1 MNTMKQILRIRFKT
15 TFRFVDEISVC
26 IGANSFM
33 PFRVLVLFWVFA
45 LAVSPQAQAGEVAPD
60 LQAAIAASAGHA
72 DVPIIIGFS
81 DQLDIA
87 VLRATLESELRQKY
101 ADPRQRKAKRS
112 WFKRVTMIEK
122 MQQKSKKAIRQ
133 LHDFLKSHGTHHK
146 LKPLWAVNSIAAE
159 LPADLIGEL
168 AALPGVKRIT
178 LDAKIQ
184 GPVTDTIPTAPSF
197 WNLDATHAP
206 DLWQSCH
213 TGQGV
218 VVASLDTGVDNT
230 HPDLGPKWR
239 GGAHDWFDPY
249 GQEAAPADRNGHGTQ
264 VMGLIVGGESGGYQ
278 IGMAP
283 GAQWI
288 AAKIFDNSNQA
299 TLSAIHAAYQWILD
313 PDGDQNTDDAPD
325 IVNNSWDLDG
335 TTNQCNQEFSQDI
348 ALLKEAGIAMIF
360 SGGNYG
366 PTTASSVSPA
376 NDPASVSVGAVD
388 TSLVVDNSSSRGP
401 GACGGGIF
409 PSIVAPGAEI
419 MTIDRMPLF
428 YNFVSGTSFAAAH
441 VSGGMAL
448 LKSAFPLATAS
459 QLETAV
465 ISSAADLGSPGPD
478 NTYGNGMLDVQAAY
492 DWLEANIG
500 NGSTEAH

>member
-1 MNTMKQILRIRFKT
+1 M
-15 TFRFVDEISVC
+15 
-26 IGANSFM
+26 
-33 PFRVLVLFWVFA
+33 
-45 LAVSPQAQAGEVAPD
+45 
-60 LQAAIAASAGHA
+60 
-72 DVPIIIGFS
+72 PIIVRFS
-81 DQLDIA
+81 DQLDIPA
-87 VLRATLESELRQKY
+87 LNATLESEARQKY
-101 ADPRQRKAKRS
+101 ADPKQRKAKRS
-112 WFKRVTMIEK
+112 WLKRVMMIEK
-122 MQQKSKKAIRQ
+122 LQQNSKKTTRQ
-133 LHDFLKSHGTHHK
+133 LQDFLKSRGTHRK

-168 AALPGVKRIT
+168 AALQGVQQIT

-184 GPVTDTIPTAPSF
+184 GPVTDTVSSTSNF

-206 DLWQSCH
+206 NLWKLGH

-218 VVASLDTGVDNT
+218 VVASMDTGVDNT

-249 GQEAAPADRNGHGTQ
+249 GQEAAPADVNGHGTQ
-264 VMGLIVGGESGGYQ
+264 VMGLIVGGESGGYR

-283 GAQWI
+283 DAQWI
-288 AAKIFDNSNQA
+288 AAKIFDDSNRA
-299 TLSAIHAAYQWILD
+299 TLSGIHAAYQWILD
-313 PDGDQNTDDAPD
+313 PDGDLNTDDTPN

-335 TTNQCNQEFSQDI
+335 STNQCNQEFSQDI
-348 ALLKEAGIAMIF
+348 TLLKEADITVLF

-376 NDPASVSVGAVD
+376 NNPASVSVGAVD
-388 TSLVVDNSSSRGP
+388 TSLAVDNSSSRGP

-409 PSIVAPGAEI
+409 PGIVAPGSEI
-419 MTIDRMPLF
+419 MTTDRMPLF
-428 YNFVSGTSFAAAH
+428 YNFVSGTSFAAVH

-500 NGSTEAH
+500 NDAAEAH

>member
-1 MNTMKQILRIRFKT
+1 MNKIRRSRLKI
-15 TFRFVDEISVC
+15 TFWFADEISAYV
-26 IGANSFM
+26 GANSFM
-33 PFRVLVLFWVFA
+33 PLRVLVPFGVFA
-45 LAVSPQAQAGEVAPD
+45 LAVSPQAQAGEVTPD
-60 LQAAIAASAGHA
+60 LQAAIAASADHA
-72 DVPIIIGFS
+72 NVPVIIGFS
-81 DQLDIA
+81 DQLDIPA
-87 VLRATLESELRQKY
+87 LRATLELKLRQKY
-101 ADPRQRKAKRS
+101 TDPKQRKAKRS
-112 WFKRVTMIEK
+112 LLKRTMMIGK

-133 LHDFLKSHGTHHK
+133 LHDFLKSHGTRRK
-146 LKPLWAVNSIAAE
+146 LRPLWAVNSIAAE
-159 LPADLIGEL
+159 LPADLIGKL
-168 AALPGVKRIT
+168 AALQNVKRIT

-184 GPVTDTIPTAPSF
+184 GPVTDTVAATPNF

-206 DLWQSCH
+206 NLWQSGH

-283 GAQWI
+283 DAQWI

-313 PDGDQNTDDAPD
+313 PDGDPNTDDAPD

-335 TTNQCNQEFSQDI
+335 TANQCNPEFSQDI
-348 ALLKEAGIAMIF
+348 ALLKEADIAVLF

-366 PTTASSVSPA
+366 PATASSVSPA
-376 NDPASVSVGAVD
+376 NGPAPVSVGAVD

-401 GACGGGIF
+401 GACDGGIF

-419 MTIDRMPLF
+419 MTTDRMPLF
-428 YNFVSGTSFAAAH
+428 YNFVSGTSFAVAH
-441 VSGGMAL
+441 ASGGMAL
-448 LKSAFPLATAS
+448 LKSAFPLAKAS
-459 QLETAV
+459 LLE
-465 ISSAADLGSPGPD
+465 SAMINNTTDLGSAGPD

-500 NGSTEAH
+500 NGPAEAH